1 MTRTPVCLKRIT
13 VACHVEEKNYRKQGP
28 KQRED
33 MGVTAV
39 VQGRGKLFKLSVVLV
54 NVYTLSEGH
63 RGAQLVALSDFMVSV
78 LLSW

>member
-39 VQGRGKLFKLSVVLV
+39 VQGREESCLSLVLC
-54 NVYTLSEGH
+54 
-63 RGAQLVALSDFMVSV
+63 
-78 LLSW
+78 W